1 MNSRSRRLLLLAVL
15 LFTIFCVFRAPISLL
30 ALFLTKPVQLSHAE
44 GSLWNGRASALGLGD
59 LVVQEQLEWQ
69 LRPQALW
76 SGHLEW
82 AIRSRFADKPGA
94 LTLTLG
100 LNGAEISNLD
110 LHLPLEPLTAL
121 HPRLKTIRIGA
132 LLHASARRVARDV
145 PISARIDVDGL
156 FSPMVP
162 LAGQLGDYRV
172 DIELDAR
179 GKGSWRAYTVAG
191 VLTLLGDGP
200 VDTKAGQINGK
211 FILTPS
217 TTLPGLS
224 PALSQLPRS
233 GEGYLIAF

>member
-1 MNSRSRRLLLLAVL
+1 MSPRSRRLLLLAAL
-15 LFTIFCVFRAPISLL
+15 LFTVFCVFRAPVSLF
-30 ALFLTKPVQLSHAE
+30 ALFLPKPIQLSHAE

-94 LTLTLG
+94 LTLDLS
-100 LNGAEISNLD
+100 LSGAEIRDLD

-132 LLHASARRVARDV
+132 LVHASARRVARDV

-172 DIELDAR
+172 DLELDAQ
-179 GKGSWRAYTVAG
+179 GKGNWHVYTIAG
-191 VLTLLGDGP
+191 VLAVQGDGP
-200 VDTKAGQINGK
+200 VDAQAGQINGK
-211 FILTPS
+211 LIITPS

-233 GEGYLIAF
+233 GDGYLIAF

>member
-1 MNSRSRRLLLLAVL
+1 MSTRSRRLLVFSVL
-15 LFTIFCVFRAPISLL
+15 LFAIFCVFRAPVSLF
-30 ALFLTKPVQLSHAE
+30 ALFLPTPVQLSQTQ
-44 GSLWNGRASALGLGD
+44 GSLWNGRASAVGLGG
-59 LVVQEQLEWQ
+59 LVVQEQLEWHI
-69 LRPQALW
+69 RPQALL
-76 SGHLEW
+76 SGRLEW
-82 AIRSRFADKPGA
+82 AIRSRFADRPGA

-100 LNGAEISNLD
+100 LNGAEVRDLD

-179 GKGSWRAYTVAG
+179 GKGSWHADTIAG
-191 VLTLLGDGP
+191 VLTVLGDGP
-200 VDTKAGQINGK
+200 IDAQAGQINGK
-211 FILTPS
+211 LILTPS
-217 TTLPGLS
+217 AALPGLS

-233 GEGYLIAF
+233 GEGYAIAF